1 MEEVLY
7 DQSSIVIAGALLLAI
22 LAANEAGYRLGR
34 WQRARHDTGAK
45 AQTSAIQAAMLG
57 LLALLLG
64 FTFTMALQRFDNR
77 SQAVISEAN
86 AIGTAYLRTQL
97 LPEEYREPARK
108 LINDYLQLCISTS
121 KLDLTEQTERRRA
134 QDDVQRMQDAM
145 WSIALAAAEQDAR
158 PVTTGLFIQSL
169 NELIDVYG
177 ERNAAL
183 RKHVPEVV
191 LFLLFAVFIIAGA
204 VLGFSGGL
212 EGGRPLL
219 ATVAMSML
227 IVLVIFII
235 IDLDRPRRG
244 LIEVNQDSMLDLGA
258 AMAPAAVAASGNSGG
273 GT

>member
-7 DQSSIVIAGALLLAI
+7 DQSSILIAGVLLLAI

-45 AQTSAIQAAMLG
+45 AQTNAIQAAMLG

-77 SQAVISEAN
+77 SQAVINEAN

-97 LPEEYREPARK
+97 LPQEYREPARK
-108 LINDYLQLCISTS
+108 LITSYVQLRISAS
-121 KLDLTEQTERRRA
+121 QLDLTEQNARRRA
-134 QDDVQRMQDAM
+134 QDEVQRLQGAM

-169 NELIDVYG
+169 NELIDRYG

-183 RKHVPEVV
+183 SKHVPEVV
-191 LFLLFAVFIIAGA
+191 LFLLFAVFVIAGA

-219 ATVAMSML
+219 ATVAMSVL

-244 LIEVNQDSMLDLGA
+244 TDRGQPGK
-258 AMAPAAVAASGNSGG
+258 PARSRRRHCAGG
-273 GT
+273 GREGW

>member
-1 MEEVLY
+1 MDEVLY
-7 DQSSIVIAGALLLAI
+7 DQSSILIAGVLLCAI

-34 WQRARHDTGAK
+34 WRRARFDIGVK
-45 AQTSAIQAAMLG
+45 AQTNAIQAAMLG

-77 SQAVISEAN
+77 SEAMINEAN

-97 LPEEYREPARK
+97 LPEEQGEPARE
-108 LINDYLQLCISTS
+108 LIRDYVQLRIDAS
-121 KLDLTEQTERRRA
+121 KLDLTEQTARRRA
-134 QDDVQRMQDAM
+134 YDDVQRMQEAI
-145 WSIALAAAEQDAR
+145 WSIAVAAAEQDPR
-158 PVTTGLFIQSL
+158 PVTSGLFIQSL
-169 NELIDVYG
+169 NDLIDVYG

-183 RKHVPEVV
+183 SKHVPEVV

-219 ATVAMSML
+219 ATVAMSVL

-258 AMAPAAVAASGNSGG
+258 AIAPM
-273 GT
+273 TRK

>member
-7 DQSSIVIAGALLLAI
+7 DQSSILIAVVLLVAI
-22 LAANEAGYRLGR
+22 LAANEVGYRLGR
-34 WQRARHDTGAK
+34 WRRARADTGAK
-45 AQTSAIQAAMLG
+45 AQTNAIQAAMLG

-97 LPEEYREPARK
+97 LPDPYRAPARQ
-108 LINDYLQLCISTS
+108 LIADYVQLRIESS
-121 KLDLTEQTERRRA
+121 KLDLTQESVRRGM
-134 QDDVQRMQDAM
+134 QDDVQRMQDDM
-145 WSIALAAAEQDAR
+145 WAVAVAAAEQDPR
-158 PVTTGLFIQSL
+158 PVTTGLFIHSL
-169 NELIDVYG
+169 NGLIDVYG
-177 ERNAAL
+177 VRNAAL

-219 ATVAMSML
+219 ATIAMTVL

-244 LIEVNQDSMLDLGA
+244 LIEVSQESMLDLGVA
-258 AMAPAAVAASGNSGG
+258 TAPVASR
-273 GT
+273 

>member
-7 DQSSIVIAGALLLAI
+7 DQSSILIAAVLLAAI
-22 LAANEAGYRLGR
+22 LAANETGYRVGR
-34 WQRARHDTGAK
+34 WQRARTDTGVRS
-45 AQTSAIQAAMLG
+45 QTNAIQAAMLG

-86 AIGTAYLRTQL
+86 AIGTTYLRTQL
-97 LPEEYREPARK
+97 LPEEFREPARA
-108 LINDYLQLCISTS
+108 LIVRYVQLRIDASQ
-121 KLDLTEQTERRRA
+121 LDLTEKNARRGAHR
-134 QDDVQRMQDAM
+134 DVQDMQDEM
-145 WSIALAAAEQDAR
+145 WAVALAAAEQDPR

-183 RKHVPEVV
+183 NKHVPEVV

-219 ATVAMSML
+219 ATVAMSLL

-244 LIEVNQDSMLDLGA
+244 LIEVNQESMLDLGA
-258 AMAPAAVAASGNSGG
+258 AIAPVESR
-273 GT
+273 

>member
-7 DQSSIVIAGALLLAI
+7 DQSSILIAVVLLAAI
-22 LAANEAGYRLGR
+22 LAANEVGYRLGR
-34 WQRARHDTGAK
+34 WRRARADTGAK
-45 AQTSAIQAAMLG
+45 AQTNAIQAAMLG

-97 LPEEYREPARK
+97 LPDPYRDPARQ
-108 LINDYLQLCISTS
+108 LIAGYVQLRIESG
-121 KLDLTEQTERRRA
+121 KLDLTQESVRRRM
-134 QDDVQRMQDAM
+134 QDDVQRMQDDLWAV
-145 WSIALAAAEQDAR
+145 ALAAAEQDPR

-169 NELIDVYG
+169 NGLIDVYG

-219 ATVAMSML
+219 ATIAMTVL
-227 IVLVIFII
+227 IVMVIFII

-244 LIEVNQDSMLDLGA
+244 LIEVNQESMLDLGVA
-258 AMAPAAVAASGNSGG
+258 TAPAASR
-273 GT
+273 

>member
-7 DQSSIVIAGALLLAI
+7 DQSSVLIAVVLLAAI
-22 LAANEAGYRLGR
+22 LAANELGYRVGR
-34 WQRARHDTGAK
+34 WRKAHTDIGVK
-45 AQTSAIQAAMLG
+45 AQTTAIQAAMLG

-86 AIGTAYLRTQL
+86 AIGTAYLRTRL
-97 LPEEYREPARK
+97 LPHEFREPARQ
-108 LINDYLQLCISTS
+108 LIADYTQLRIAAG
-121 KLDLTEQTERRRA
+121 KLDLAHEVERRGNHA
-134 QDDVQRMQDAM
+134 EVQRMQGQI
-145 WSIALAAAEQDAR
+145 WTVALAAAEQDPR

-183 RKHVPEVV
+183 NKHVPEVV

-219 ATVAMSML
+219 ATVAMAVL
-227 IVLVIFII
+227 ITLVIFII

-244 LIEVNQDSMLDLGA
+244 LIQVNQESMLDLGA
-258 AMAPAAVAASGNSGG
+258 TMAPA
-273 GT
+273 TKR